1 MGKASLVRSLLAFT
15 QISRFYE
22 GMDTHR
28 SELTS
33 ETVVGG
39 GLAGL
44 VATAAMSA
52 LLVAADVTGV
62 MNYEPPRKI
71 IDKFF
76 PRFPLPLRDA
86 AAVLAH
92 FGYGAAGGCLYA
104 VARRKQ
110 STAAVGLAYGVFV
123 WVVGY
128 EGWLPAMGILPPAH
142 RDKTGRALTM
152 LAAHLLYG
160 AVLGNVLGRRALA
173 ERVPAKPGDVSGPSG
188 NVDRHDLLSRLP
200 ESYVAYLSDKDPAFT
215 ATVSPVLEQSAATQE
230 HGVHV
235 RFVPGGVQALVDP
248 AVPYPQVTEGVD

>member
-1 MGKASLVRSLLAFT
+1 MSLLALT
-15 QISRFYE
+15 QISRFHE
-22 GMDTHR
+22 GMDTYS
-28 SELTS
+28 SESTS
-33 ETVVGG
+33 ERVAGG
-39 GLAGL
+39 GFAGL
-44 VATAAMSA
+44 VATGAMSA

-62 MNYEPPRKI
+62 MNYEPPRRI

-92 FGYGAAGGCLYA
+92 FGYGVTGGCLYA
-104 VARRKQ
+104 VVRKQ
-110 STAAVGLAYGVFV
+110 HSTRDAGLAYGVFV
-123 WVVGY
+123 WAVGY

-160 AVLGNVLGRRALA
+160 AVLGKTLGRRARA
-173 ERVPAKPGDVSGPSG
+173 ERVPAEPGGGSASSG
-188 NVDRHDLLSRLP
+188 NVDTVDLPSRLP
-200 ESYVAYLSDKDPAFT
+200 EAYVSYLAPKDPAFT
-215 ATVSPVLEQSAATQE
+215 ATVLPVLEQSAATQE

-248 AVPYPQVTEGVD
+248 AVPYPQITEGVD

>member
-1 MGKASLVRSLLAFT
+1 LGKARLIMSLLALT
-15 QISRFYE
+15 QISGFHE
-22 GMDTHR
+22 GMDIYS
-28 SELTS
+28 SEPTS
-33 ETVVGG
+33 ETVASG

-44 VATAAMSA
+44 VATGVMSA
-52 LLVAADVTGV
+52 LLVAADVTGM

-71 IDKFF
+71 IDKFL
-76 PRFPLPLRDA
+76 PRFPVPLRDA

-104 VARRKQ
+104 VVRRKQ
-110 STAAVGLAYGVFV
+110 ATSGAGLAYGALV
-123 WVVGY
+123 WAVGY

-142 RDKTGRALTM
+142 RDKAGRAVTM

-160 AVLGNVLGRRALA
+160 AVLGKALGRRVLA
-173 ERVPAKPGDVSGPSG
+173 ERVPAELGGASAPSG
-188 NVDRHDLLSRLP
+188 NVYPLDLPSRLP
-200 ESYVAYLSDKDPAFT
+200 DSYVSYLAAKDPAFT
-215 ATVSPVLEQSAATQE
+215 ATVLPVLEQSAATEE